1 MDASDQ
7 GIYNTAVDWYKGR
20 GFWFSPPEVKI
31 QDGRVV
37 VNSTGNKMDWP
48 SHPMKD
54 GLAPSESNAAAPLWS
69 VGFDSLDEVYDVETR
84 LGSDLASYYRSHIRT
99 TLEILMKQTDP
110 LTGARRRLGALVLEP
125 MCLGAGGM
133 VFVDPLFQKCLM
145 DVVRESEDLFV
156 ERKVDAEIDRDG
168 WRGLPVIFDEG
179 KCFVI
184 SPGHPEL
191 N

>member
-48 SHPMKD
+48 AHPMKD
-54 GLAPSESNAAAPLWS
+54 GLAPSESNTAAPLWS
-69 VGFDSLDEVYDVETR
+69 VGFSSLDEVYDVETR
-84 LGSDLASYYRSHIRT
+84 LGSDLANYYRSHIRT

-110 LTGARRRLGALVLEP
+110 VTGARRRLGALVLEP

-145 DVVRESEDLFV
+145 DVVRDSEDLFV
-156 ERKVDAEIDRDG
+156 EEEVEVEVDREG

-179 KCFVI
+179 EYLDTSEDI
-184 SPGHPEL
+184 G

>member
-48 SHPMKD
+48 AHPMKD
-54 GLAPSESNAAAPLWS
+54 GLTPSESNAVAPLWS

-110 LTGARRRLGALVLEP
+110 VTGARRRLGALVLEP

-156 ERKVDAEIDRDG
+156 ERKVEAEVDRDG

-179 KCFVI
+179 ECFDI
-184 SPGHPEL
+184 FRRYPEL
-191 N
+191 D